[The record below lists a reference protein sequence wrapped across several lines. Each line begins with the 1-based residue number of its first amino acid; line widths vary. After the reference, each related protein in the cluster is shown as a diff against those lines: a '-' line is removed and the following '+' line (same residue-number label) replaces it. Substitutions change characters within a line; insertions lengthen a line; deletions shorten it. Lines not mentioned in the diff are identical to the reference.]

1 MAEASVSL
9 RSGLLP
15 RVWVDIA
22 VLTALSSIGLL
33 GFATSFGDL
42 SYLVA
47 GFGGLLVGTGSALVA
62 AYFRFDAIVTTLAV
76 VVAYFLFGSLFAM
89 PMQATFGVLPSLV
102 TLSGLAVGAVFGW
115 ADIVTLTTPVAAP
128 DYIGVLPYISTWLVG
143 VVSATLVARW
153 FVSRG
158 RNAPKSFVALLGPI
172 AIYVTSVLT
181 GTEVPYFAALRGIG
195 FAVIALVWMS
205 WRVSSSQQSLSA
217 TASRAV
223 LRRRVLG
230 VAGVALAAVL
240 VGGTLGFATAPPQSS
255 RFVLRDNIQPPFDPL
270 QYPSPLSGF
279 RKYTKDSFKNPDA
292 VLFTITG
299 LPTGQRVRIATMDA
313 FDGRLWNVTGPDV
326 YADGSGAFALIGHR
340 TQSTS
345 LLTKDARA
353 TVDVKIEDYKGVWLP
368 TVGYARDIAFDPSAG
383 LNSTSLRYNAET
395 GIAVVTGGLKK
406 GMQYELQADTEK
418 IPADDALKT
427 VPVANVELPAVS
439 KVPDIIAS
447 KAAQLAGDAAT
458 PIEQLRAIEKALST
472 EGYLS
477 HGTASNQP
485 PSSAGHGADR
495 MRSLLSANQWIGDDE
510 QFASAFAL
518 MARSLGYPARV
529 VMGFAPKETTGG
541 PIAVKGSDVKAWVEV
556 AFDGVGWIPF
566 DPTPPEFKDIPPDTT
581 TKPKTEPQPQVRQPQ
596 RTDAKQDDL
605 LSPVD
610 LKKADD
616 KPNGF
621 AIPGWVWN
629 VLAAISI
636 PAAVYFIPLLL
647 IGYLKR
653 RRRARRRN
661 ADKADQR
668 AAGAWDEL
676 VDTYAELGYSASRKA
691 TRLQLALG
699 FEDQF
704 REEVAAR
711 QLERASAD
719 VRAAAKV
726 ARVEAKAATD
736 STSRGTADRL
746 TSALDATVVR
756 ARDVAAWRPGVNDD
770 RAPLPAIPGL
780 REFAVSAD
788 RAVFSGA
795 ELRDAE
801 VDDLWTGAIDAE
813 VAAQRSVSWFRRRLS
828 KFRIRA
834 NRDITDALSARLS
847 AAVPT
852 SMRGAFTR

>member
-1 MAEASVSL
+1 MAERSATIRPRLSV
-9 RSGLLP
+9 

-22 VLTALSSIGLL
+22 VLTILSSIGLL

-62 AYFRFDAIVTTLAV
+62 AYFKFDALLTTLVV

-89 PMQATFGVLPSLV
+89 PAQAILGFLPSLE
-102 TLSGLAVGAVFGW
+102 TLSGLGVGAVFGW

-128 DYIGVLPYISTWLVG
+128 DYIGVLPYIATWLVG
-143 VVSATLVARW
+143 IVSATLAARW

-158 RNAPKSFVALLGPI
+158 RTAPRSLVALLGPI

-195 FAVIALVWMS
+195 FAMIALVWMS
-205 WRVSSSQQSLSA
+205 WRVASSQGLNA
-217 TASRAV
+217 TASRAI
-223 LRRRVLG
+223 LRRRILG
-230 VAGVALAAVL
+230 VAGVALAAIVI
-240 VGGTLGFATAPPQSS
+240 GGTLGFAAAPPQSS

-299 LPTGQRVRIATMDA
+299 LPAGQRVRIATMDA
-313 FDGRLWNVTGPDV
+313 YDGRLWNVTGPET
-326 YADGSGAFALIGHR
+326 YADSSGAFALIGHR
-340 TQSTS
+340 TQPAS
-345 LLTKDARA
+345 LLTKGGR
-353 TVDVKIEDYKGVWLP
+353 TTIDVKVGDYTGVWLP
-368 TVGYARDIAFDPSAG
+368 TVGYARDIAFDPSVG
-383 LNSTSLRYNAET
+383 LSSTSLRYNSDT
-395 GIAVVTGGLKK
+395 GIAVVIGGLKK
-406 GMQYELQADTEK
+406 GMHYEVQADTQK
-418 IPADDALKT
+418 VPTDDELKT

-439 KVPDIIAS
+439 KVPDVVAS
-447 KAAQLAGDAAT
+447 KATQLAGDAAT
-458 PIEQLRAIEKALST
+458 PIQQLRAIEQALST

-495 MRSLLSANQWIGDDE
+495 MRSLLTANQWIGDDE
-510 QFASAFAL
+510 QFASAFTL

-529 VMGFAPKETTGG
+529 VMGFAPKENSGSG
-541 PIAVKGSDVKAWVEV
+541 AIEVKGSDVKAWVEV

-581 TKPKTEPQPQVRQPQ
+581 TKPKTEPQPQVRQPP

-616 KPNGF
+616 KAAGF
-621 AIPGWVWN
+621 VIPGWVWN
-629 VLAAISI
+629 VVAGIGI
-636 PAAVYFIPLLL
+636 PAAIYFVPLLL

-653 RRRARRRN
+653 RRRARRKR
-661 ADKADQR
+661 AETSDRR

-676 VDTYAELGYSASRKA
+676 VDTYAELGYAAPRKA

-699 FEDQF
+699 FESQF
-704 REEVAAR
+704 RDEVAAR
-711 QLERASAD
+711 ELERASAD
-719 VRAAAKV
+719 DRAAAKA
-726 ARVEAKAATD
+726 ARDAAKATANSSLTRTD
-736 STSRGTADRL
+736 DRL
-746 TSALDATVVR
+746 TSALEATVMR
-756 ARDVAAWRPGVNDD
+756 ARGVAAWRPGVNDD

-780 REFAVSAD
+780 RDFAVSAD

-795 ELRDAE
+795 DLDDGQ
-801 VDDLWTGAIDAE
+801 VDDLWTGALEAE
-813 VAAQRSVSWFRRRLS
+813 QAAQRSVSWFRRQLS

-834 NRDITDALSARLS
+834 GRDVTDDLSARLT